1 MIRQKK
7 ILLTGVLALVAGLAT
22 AFVVLGQTTDAQ
34 TVAAT
39 ATRPDL
45 WAKVAANL
53 GITKDALRAAFDQA
67 EVEMIDAALAAGTI
81 TEDQAREMK
90 ARIETRRALD
100 AVLDQAVADGKITQ
114 EQLDLLGGC
123 TGLGRARAGGFAS
136 HGRGGGGPGLM
147 GR

>member
-34 TVAAT
+34 TVA